1 MKKSAQIKFAK
12 AINGATDRVYVES
25 FLKRAA
31 ERDIPVNSEQ
41 DLETLL
47 KTAAALR
54 AVSEAIG
61 PAVKE
66 ANTKFLTTALDS
78 LLAVKLY

>member
-12 AINGATDRVYVES
+12 AINSATDKVYVES
-25 FLKRAA
+25 FLKQAA
-31 ERDIPVNSEQ
+31 IRGIPVNDGH

-54 AVSEAIG
+54 AVSVAIG

-66 ANTKFLTTALDS
+66 ANSKFLSTALDS
-78 LLAVKLY
+78 LLAVKL

>member
-12 AINGATDRVYVES
+12 AINSAADQVYVES
-25 FLKRAA
+25 FLKRAM
-31 ERDIPVNSEQ
+31 ERGVKITSEQ
-41 DLETLL
+41 DLDTLF

-54 AVSEAIG
+54 TVAKAIE

-66 ANTKFLTTALDS
+66 ANSAFLSTALDS
-78 LLAVKLY
+78 LLAIEL